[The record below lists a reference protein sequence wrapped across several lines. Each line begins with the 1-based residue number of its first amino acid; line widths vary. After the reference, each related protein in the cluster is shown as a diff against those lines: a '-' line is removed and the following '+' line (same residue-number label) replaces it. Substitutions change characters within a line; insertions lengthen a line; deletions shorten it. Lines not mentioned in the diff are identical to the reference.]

1 MVWRGI
7 WRSRCREGRQVEYL
21 EAMEHCHGAVK
32 VSCPLCACYDPRA
45 QEKAAYLLEVGVY
58 TADSVTSTV
67 RAVSMTGCGF
77 VSSSSVLVWLAVVAD
92 SATADDDASSVA
104 EVAVSELGRPD

>member
-7 WRSRCREGRQVEYL
+7 WRSKCREGRQAEYL
-21 EAMEHCHGAVK
+21 EAMEHCQGAVK
-32 VSCPLCACYDPRA
+32 VSCPLFACYHPRA

-67 RAVSMTGCGF
+67 RAVSMTGWGF
-77 VSSSSVLVWLAVVAD
+77 VSSSSVLVGLAVVAD
-92 SATADDDASSVA
+92 SAMADDDASSVA
-104 EVAVSELGRPD
+104 EAAVSELGRPD